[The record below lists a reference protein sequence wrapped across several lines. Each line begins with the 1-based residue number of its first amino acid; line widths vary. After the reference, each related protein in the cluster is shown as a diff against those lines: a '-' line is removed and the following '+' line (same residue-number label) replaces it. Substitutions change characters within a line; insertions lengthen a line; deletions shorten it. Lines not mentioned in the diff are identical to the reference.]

1 MTKRRSSPQAG
12 FSLVELI
19 VTVAIIGILSATAII
34 LTQGTFKANKAD
46 QARTQLV
53 GVLRQARET
62 AIARRRNVKVD
73 FNLPNQVVTT
83 VEYCPGETAGTP
95 VPPVYLNNADQG
107 LTDGTQFMLTPGLP
121 DTPMNF
127 GNTSAIS
134 LQQPTGGGAWGVM
147 FTTSGAL
154 VGTSSTATSTLC
166 DIGNA
171 NPVNASLFL
180 GITGNTSSA
189 RAVTVAGG
197 TGRVRSYTWDG
208 TAWRE

>member
-1 MTKRRSSPQAG
+1 MMKRRRSPQAG

-19 VTVAIIGILSATAII
+19 VVVGIMGVLAATAII

-46 QARTQLV
+46 QARSQLV

-62 AIARRRNVKVD
+62 AIARRRNVRVD
-73 FNLPNQVVTT
+73 FNIPNQVVTT
-83 VEYCPGETAGTP
+83 VEYCPGETAGPTIP
-95 VPPVYLNNADQG
+95 TMYLNNADQG
-107 LTDGTQFMLTPGLP
+107 LTDGTQFMLTSGIP
-121 DTPMNF
+121 DTPMAF
-127 GNTSAIS
+127 GNSSAIS
-134 LQQPTGGGAWGVM
+134 LQQPTGGSAWGVM

-154 VGTSSTATSTLC
+154 VGTSSTAVATLC

-180 GITGNTSSA
+180 GINGNSSSA
-189 RAVTVAGG
+189 RALTVAGG
-197 TGRVRSYTWDG
+197 TGRVRGYTWDG

>member
-12 FSLVELI
+12 FSLVEL
-19 VTVAIIGILSATAII
+19 VVAVAIIGILSATAII

-62 AIARRRNVKVD
+62 AIARRRNVRVD

-83 VEYCPGETAGTP
+83 VEYCPGETVGPTIP
-95 VPPVYLNNADQG
+95 TMYLNNADQG
-107 LTDGTQFMLTPGLP
+107 LTDGTQFMLFSGLP

-127 GNTSAIS
+127 GATSAIT
-134 LQQPTGGGAWGVM
+134 LQQPSGGGAWAVM

-154 VGTSSTATSTLC
+154 IGATPGATDCKL
-166 DIGNA
+166 GNA
-171 NPVNASLFL
+171 NPVNASLFI
-180 GITGNTSSA
+180 GINGNSSSA

-208 TAWRE
+208 TVWRE